1 MLEFFVAAESLVC
14 TLDIEKIVRVQR
26 RASDDER
33 TAMTMTTT
41 GRRDEDERDLQN
53 VHAAGKGYPSVHLWE
68 EISCR
73 ADPLSFY
80 GTSALGLTPGA

>member
-1 MLEFFVAAESLVC
+1 
-14 TLDIEKIVRVQR
+14 
-26 RASDDER
+26 
-33 TAMTMTTT
+33 MTMTTT

-80 GTSALGLTPGA
+80 GTNALGLTPGA